1 MIRPT
6 SLSFFALFL
15 GTAISGCGGGN
26 GVQAPDTGSIR
37 VTTSTAGENLDP
49 NGYACRVDGGAS
61 SAIGINDSHTFS
73 DVRTGEHTVE
83 LTGIANNCTVGGD
96 NPRTVAILL
105 AGQTAT
111 ANFNV
116 TCEAMTG
123 SLAVTI
129 VTEGDTLD
137 PDGYMVTLDGNQN
150 RPAGVIDIVTFT
162 DLPQGAHSIELS
174 GIAKNCIVIGANP
187 RNVNITAGQ
196 LAEATYDV
204 TCAAAFFDRILFNSD
219 RTGSLDVYVMTPDG
233 SNVTQVTDH
242 PWDEHSVDVSP
253 NGTKIAFTG
262 DWDGNEEIH
271 RMNVDGTDPVN
282 LTNSA
287 TRDTRAAWSPDG
299 SKIAFQSD
307 REGAWEIY
315 VMNSDGSGLVRLTH
329 NDVDDGGPT
338 WSPDGNEIAFSS
350 ERDGWGQIYVMRSS
364 DGANVRRVTNN
375 QDNDGT
381 PMWSPDGTRIAF
393 HKNRQDNFDIYVIN
407 VDGSNEQRLTDD
419 PAFDGLAKWSP
430 DSERIVFASG
440 RDGDFEV
447 YIMNA
452 DGSGQTRLTFDG
464 AHDSRPR
471 WAPAR

>member
-96 NPRTVAILL
+96 NPR
-105 AGQTAT
+105 
-111 ANFNV
+111 
-116 TCEAMTG
+116 
-123 SLAVTI
+123 TI